1 MTANNGLIAPTND
14 SELET
19 IRKVLSTLNSA
30 QEGDE
35 KYYIEDQQDGV
46 KIELPHSLFLVLKRA
61 SEQLLKGN
69 SVSILHYEE
78 ELTSQ
83 QAADFLQVS
92 RPYLIQ
98 LLDEGMINYHK
109 VGSHRRI
116 RLCDLMAYKQNRD
129 DIRRAELQEMVRAS
143 EALGLYDD
151 EDEFEPPEQE

>member
-1 MTANNGLIAPTND
+1 MMTANNGLIAPTNN

-19 IRKVLSTLNSA
+19 IRKVLTTLNSA

-35 KYYIEDQQDGV
+35 KYYIEDQQDRV

-61 SEQLLKGN
+61 AEQLLKGN
-69 SVSILHYEE
+69 SVSILHFEE

-116 RLCDLMAYKQNRD
+116 RLRDLMAYKQNRD
-129 DIRRAELQEMVRAS
+129 NIRRAELQEMVRAS

-151 EDEFEPPEQE
+151 DN